1 MRKTIRYE
9 KVLPNGHRFFAW
21 KDLKDKEK
29 EDNFQ
34 KTTTLIDFLTENPNT
49 MVTYTQMNNIGLNHL
64 YKFQIDEWNDNNPH
78 RQITVTEQGA
88 VFEKK
93 NN

>member
-1 MRKTIRYE
+1 MRNTIRYE

-21 KDLKDKEK
+21 NDLKDKEK

-34 KTTTLIDFLTENPNT
+34 NTTTLIDFLTENPNT

-64 YKFQIDEWNDNNPH
+64 YKFQIEEWNDNNPH

>member
-1 MRKTIRYE
+1 MRSTIRYE

-29 EDNFQ
+29 EENFQ

-64 YKFQIDEWNDNNPH
+64 YKFQIEEWNDNNPH

-93 NN
+93 TN

>member
-1 MRKTIRYE
+1 MRNTIRYE
-9 KVLPNGHRFFAW
+9 KTLPNGHRFFAW
-21 KDLKDKEK
+21 SDLKDKEK

-64 YKFQIDEWNDNNPH
+64 YKFQIEEWNDNNPH

>member
-1 MRKTIRYE
+1 MRNTIRYE
-9 KVLPNGHRFFAW
+9 KVLSNGHRFFAW

-64 YKFQIDEWNDNNPH
+64 YKFQIEEWNDNNPH

-93 NN
+93 TN